1 MNPGQVPIITAD
13 QPVCTLGKQMQWLY
27 LHEFGNIIWMMGS
40 LHVEIIFL
48 NIIGTRLDGNGWSD
62 LYEKSGINTFGRVRS
77 FLKGSH
83 VKRNHYAQQITLVAL
98 VKLAH
103 HTYLEKDYSCYD
115 DWKKS
120 VVESSNTAFY

>member
-1 MNPGQVPIITAD
+1 
-13 QPVCTLGKQMQWLY
+13 
-27 LHEFGNIIWMMGS
+27 MMGS

-48 NIIGTRLDGNGWSD
+48 NIIGTRLDGSGWSD